1 MAVVLAKSVFLF
13 PGQGAQSVGMGRALC
28 ASSPAAA
35 RIFENADEI
44 LGYGLSEICFNG
56 PKEILDATEHSQ
68 PALLVCSIAALE
80 SLRETDPTAANAAN
94 SCAGLSL
101 GEYTAMV
108 YSSAMSFEDGLR
120 VVRERGLAMQEA
132 ADAQPSGMVSVLGLE
147 DAKVAELCDAARQS
161 GEIMQI
167 ANYLCPGN
175 IAVSGHAASC
185 QRVVDL
191 AESFGAMRAMPLA
204 VAGAFHTSI
213 MQSAEV
219 RLARVLAGVEI
230 RLPRIPVISN
240 VDASPHFEADDIRQ
254 VLIRQV
260 CSPVYW
266 YTSMK
271 RLIEEGMDHFVE
283 VGNGRVLRGLMKRI
297 NRRIEC
303 SGVPE

>member
-1 MAVVLAKSVFLF
+1 M
-13 PGQGAQSVGMGRALC
+13 GQALC
-28 ASSPAAA
+28 ATSPAAA
-35 RIFENADEI
+35 RVFESADEI
-44 LGYGLSEICFNG
+44 LGYRLSEICFNG
-56 PKEILDATEHSQ
+56 PKETLDATEHSQ

-80 SLRETDPTAANAAN
+80 SLRESDPAAADAAV

-108 YSSAMSFEDGLR
+108 YSSAMSFADGLR

-147 DAKVAELCDAARQS
+147 DDKVAELCDAARQP

-175 IAVSGHAASC
+175 IAVSGHTASC
-185 QRVVDL
+185 QKVVEL
-191 AESFGAMRAMPLA
+191 AESFGAMRAVPLA
-204 VAGAFHTSI
+204 VAGAFHTNI
-213 MQSAEV
+213 MKSAEA
-219 RLARVLAGVEI
+219 RLEKVLAGVDIEK
-230 RLPRIPVISN
+230 PRIPVISN
-240 VDASPHFEADDIRQ
+240 VDESPHFEADDIRQ
-254 VLIRQV
+254 TLVRQV

-266 YTSMK
+266 YTSMN
-271 RLIEEGMDHFVE
+271 RMIEEGVDHFVE